1 MYKQGQYRISWFARN
16 CGVTVKTVQRWD
28 NENIVPARRTDTDRR
43 YYTEEDVELVE
54 HLKTEPKK
62 KHLR

>member
-1 MYKQGQYRISWFARN
+1 MYKQGQYRISWFARK

-28 NENIVPARRTDTDRR
+28 NENIVPAHRTDTDRR
-43 YYTEEDVELVE
+43 YYTQEDVKLVE
-54 HLKTEPKK
+54 SLRNIPHL